1 MKYGTSIHSRFVLGV
16 VSYAAL
22 CIGIAACGGKG
33 DKASSS
39 ANGVP
44 DVADASAVPDAKGG
58 DGGDHDADLR
68 ELEEYRLSMED
79 VNRWLQANRNLA
91 QLSEKLEREH
101 PEMMKETE
109 EVEASGTGSFD
120 DYESSIDR
128 VPGARDAIEESGLSV
143 HEFAVVGWAL
153 IQAGMAQYA
162 VEQGA
167 DAKELA
173 AKAHINPDNLTFA
186 REHQAEIAKLQTG
199 S

>member
-1 MKYGTSIHSRFVLGV
+1 MKYGTPIHSRFALGV
-16 VSYAAL
+16 ISCAAL

-33 DKASSS
+33 DKAASG

-44 DVADASAVPDAKGG
+44 DVADASAVPDAQGG
-58 DGGDHDADLR
+58 DGGAEDADLR
-68 ELEEYRLSMED
+68 ELEEYRLSMKD
-79 VNRWLQANRNLA
+79 VNRWLQANRNLV
-91 QLSEKLEREH
+91 QLSEKLQREH
-101 PEMMKETE
+101 PETMKETE

-120 DYESSIDR
+120 DYEASIDR

-167 DAKELA
+167 DPKELA

>member
-1 MKYGTSIHSRFVLGV
+1 MNYGTSIHSRFALSTVAC
-16 VSYAAL
+16 AAL

-33 DKASSS
+33 DKATAG

-58 DGGDHDADLR
+58 DGGGHDADLR

-79 VNRWLQANRNLA
+79 VNRWMQANRNLV

-101 PEMMKETE
+101 PEMAERTE
-109 EVEASGTGSFD
+109 AVEGSGMGSFD
-120 DYESSIDR
+120 DYEASIDR

-167 DAKELA
+167 DPKDLA
-173 AKAHINPDNLTFA
+173 AKAHINPDNLAFA
-186 REHQAEIAKLQTG
+186 REHKAELAKLQGG

>member
-1 MKYGTSIHSRFVLGV
+1 MKYGTPIHSRFVLGV

-33 DKASSS
+33 DKAAAG

-58 DGGDHDADLR
+58 DGGGHDADLR

-79 VNRWLQANRNLA
+79 VNRWMQANRNLA
-91 QLSEKLEREH
+91 QLSERLEREH
-101 PEMMKETE
+101 PEMAEQAE
-109 EVEASGTGSFD
+109 AVEGSGMGSFD
-120 DYESSIDR
+120 DYEASIDR

-167 DAKELA
+167 DPKELA
-173 AKAHINPDNLTFA
+173 AKAHINPENLTFA
-186 REHQAEIAKLQTG
+186 REHKAELAKLQTG

>member
-1 MKYGTSIHSRFVLGV
+1 VLGV
-16 VSYAAL
+16 VSCAAL

-33 DKASSS
+33 DKAASGT
-39 ANGVP
+39 NGVP

-58 DGGDHDADLR
+58 DGGAHDADLR

-79 VNRWLQANRNLA
+79 VNRWMQANRNLA

-101 PEMMKETE
+101 PEMMDDTE
-109 EVEASGTGSFD
+109 ESNGSGTGSFD
-120 DYESSIDR
+120 DYEASIDR

-167 DAKELA
+167 DPKELA
-173 AKAHINPDNLTFA
+173 AKAHINPENLTFA

>member
-1 MKYGTSIHSRFVLGV
+1 MKYGISIHPRFAVSV
-16 VSYAAL
+16 VACAAL

-33 DKASSS
+33 DKAAAG

-58 DGGDHDADLR
+58 DGGGNDADLR

-79 VNRWLQANRNLA
+79 VDRWLQANRNLA

-101 PEMMKETE
+101 PEMAEQTE
-109 EVEASGTGSFD
+109 AVEGSGMGSFD
-120 DYESSIDR
+120 DYETSIDR

-167 DAKELA
+167 DPKELA
-173 AKAHINPDNLTFA
+173 AKAHINPENLTFA

>member
-1 MKYGTSIHSRFVLGV
+1 MKYGTSIHSRFVLSVISG
-16 VSYAAL
+16 AAL
-22 CIGIAACGGKG
+22 CVGIAACGVKG
-33 DKASSS
+33 DKATSS

-79 VNRWLQANRNLA
+79 VNRWMQANRNLVK
-91 QLSEKLEREH
+91 LSEKLEREH
-101 PEMMKETE
+101 PEMAEQTE
-109 EVEASGTGSFD
+109 AVEGSGMGSFD
-120 DYESSIDR
+120 DYETSIDR

-153 IQAGMAQYA
+153 IQAGMAEYA
-162 VEQGA
+162 VEQGT
-167 DAKELA
+167 DPKELA

-186 REHQAEIAKLQTG
+186 REHKAELATLQGG

>member
-1 MKYGTSIHSRFVLGV
+1 MSV
-16 VSYAAL
+16 VSCAVL
-22 CIGIAACGGKG
+22 CVAIAACGGKG
-33 DKASSS
+33 DKVDAG

-58 DGGDHDADLR
+58 AGGGHDADLR
-68 ELEEYRLSMED
+68 ELEEYRLSMKD
-79 VNRWLQANRNLA
+79 VNRWVQASRNLA
-91 QLSEKLEREH
+91 QLAEKLEREH
-101 PEMMKETE
+101 PEMAKQREAVE
-109 EVEASGTGSFD
+109 ESGARSFD
-120 DYESSIDR
+120 DYENSIDQ

-143 HEFAVVGWAL
+143 HEFAIVGWAL

-167 DAKELA
+167 DPKELA

-186 REHQAEIAKLQTG
+186 REHKAELAKLQGG